1 VSFYDCWKSL
11 ADTIIEEMTIETR
24 EQELA
29 FSQGKNFE
37 NSGRASKGLQSGAL
51 VKRKEPRYDSDAI
64 CVRQ

>member
-1 VSFYDCWKSL
+1 
-11 ADTIIEEMTIETR
+11 MTIETR

-29 FSQGKNFE
+29 CSQAKNFE